1 MTDTSPL
8 FRFFSH
14 WIVLGLVLYLA
25 GFYIAPSSKF
35 QYLTLYIG
43 LILPALYFS
52 FWAFREH
59 YLADGKLLLWLL
71 AALIA
76 FYLPSLWAE
85 SGSLLNTLRKNLKGI
100 LFVLSL
106 AVAIRHLAIYYPA
119 YLKRLPDLLL
129 WCGMLA
135 LVLFFISFLQ
145 TGPRH
150 GGNIGMGNLGD
161 NPNETG
167 LAFAITLLLALYR
180 YQDDHNHYWWLLI
193 LPLLAAVYL
202 AYSRAAMLGLAV
214 TIPFALLWGLGFT
227 RAAAGF
233 LMVCLAGSAIM
244 IALMITGYLD
254 ADSLL
259 SRRPTL
265 WQAFLDNS
273 PHFNL
278 LWGAGLTDSI
288 TIKAEALGR
297 KLEPHSLFFSLIL
310 RGGLLALVIFCSL
323 IALAITRARQ
333 RKLAT
338 DNIWL
343 LVLFFGLVTQFF
355 EGVYPLRPPN
365 SFWLYTWLPL
375 LILILTTTRLRA
387 TS

>member
-1 MTDTSPL
+1 M
-8 FRFFSH
+8 
-14 WIVLGLVLYLA
+14 
-25 GFYIAPSSKF
+25 
-35 QYLTLYIG
+35 
-43 LILPALYFS
+43 
-52 FWAFREH
+52 
-59 YLADGKLLLWLL
+59 
-71 AALIA
+71 
-76 FYLPSLWAE
+76 
-85 SGSLLNTLRKNLKGI
+85 N
-100 LFVLSL
+100 
-106 AVAIRHLAIYYPA
+106 
-119 YLKRLPDLLL
+119 
-129 WCGMLA
+129 
-135 LVLFFISFLQ
+135 
-145 TGPRH
+145 
-150 GGNIGMGNLGD
+150 
-161 NPNETG
+161 
-167 LAFAITLLLALYR
+167 R

-227 RAAAGF
+227 RSAAGF